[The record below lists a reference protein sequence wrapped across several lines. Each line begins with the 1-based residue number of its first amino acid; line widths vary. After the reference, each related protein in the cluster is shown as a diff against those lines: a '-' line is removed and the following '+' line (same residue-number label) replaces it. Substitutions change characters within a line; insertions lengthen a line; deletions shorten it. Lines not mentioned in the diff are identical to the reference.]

1 MPDETINITTIT
13 KLSLRI
19 PSDVTAFDQEINDL
33 IAAAKVDL
41 GIAGVS
47 VPTELDSIVRTA
59 IITYVKMHFGQP
71 DEYDRLK
78 ASYDEQKAQLATA
91 TGYTDWGVL

>member
-1 MPDETINITTIT
+1 MPDETINILTIT
-13 KLSLRI
+13 KLALRI
-19 PSDVTAFDQEINDL
+19 PSDVSDFDTEINDL
-33 IAAAKVDL
+33 ISAAKTDL
-41 GIAGVS
+41 GLAGVE

-59 IITYVKMHFGQP
+59 VITYVKLHFGQP

>member
-1 MPDETINITTIT
+1 MPDETINITTLT
-13 KLSLRI
+13 KSALRI

-41 GIAGVS
+41 NIAGVE

-59 IITYVKMHFGQP
+59 IVTYVKVHFGQP

-91 TGYTDWGVL
+91 TGYTDWGVI

>member
-13 KLSLRI
+13 KLALRI